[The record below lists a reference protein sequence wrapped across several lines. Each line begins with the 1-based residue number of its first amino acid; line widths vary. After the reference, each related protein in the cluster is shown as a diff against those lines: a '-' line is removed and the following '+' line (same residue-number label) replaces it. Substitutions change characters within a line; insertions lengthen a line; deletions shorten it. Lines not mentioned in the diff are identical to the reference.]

1 MRTRRRLFLEKA
13 SPEQLKSELLMATR
27 EHTFTQEAK
36 ANKGSGMSLMQ
47 ERDHWR
53 REAQTLQLEILRL
66 KDLTRRQKEG
76 WK

>member
-1 MRTRRRLFLEKA
+1 
-13 SPEQLKSELLMATR
+13 MATR
-27 EHTFTQEAK
+27 EHTFTQDAT
-36 ANKGSGMSLMQ
+36 ANKGSVMSLMQ